1 MKKKVIFTVAVFA
14 IALTATLGVSQMTQ
28 QEATNLTDLALNN
41 TEALA
46 FETLCPNG
54 CLTTAGTCN
63 CRGTHPYKEANWG
76 KEKELSPSPGK

>member
-54 CLTTAGTCN
+54 CLTTKGSCN
-63 CRGTHPYKEANWG
+63 CRGTHPYEEANWDKDKD
-76 KEKELSPSPGK
+76 KEILPD